1 MIYAR
6 KDSHES
12 AAQVEKSDGAA
23 SRGNRSPARSC
34 LLGCFCL
41 PGARL
46 LCCICG
52 YAKRLYAKSVADSG
66 RPSRADGT
74 GLCTDFRSLSLDWDH
89 GWIAALRWGTS
100 EGL

>member
-1 MIYAR
+1 MIYPP

-12 AAQVEKSDGAA
+12 TAQIEKSDGAA
-23 SRGNRSPARSC
+23 SRGNPSPARAC
-34 LLGCFCL
+34 LLDCCRL
-41 PGARL
+41 RGARL

-89 GWIAALRWGTS
+89 GWIAALRWRTT